1 MRINISIWFGS
12 LSIILSLAGCST
24 ASRLSISTP
33 QENASPGITATMS
46 SVTPEPDSS
55 PTHQPPATIESSPTV
70 QPMASYIFLPYGSGG
85 TRAWQVKDKQ
95 VSEITLPDMLMNSY
109 DSAPS
114 SGKVLYP
121 SHFPDVGAGPAN
133 NRSKFLPMRTLSRR
147 FGHPTDKISYIYWP
161 RPPPMSCIGGAR
173 RAKIAFW
180 PVTYHRPLAYLRT
193 DSRSFLPGK
202 PGIK

>member
-46 SVTPEPDSS
+46 SVTPEPASS
-55 PTHQPPATIESSPTV
+55 PTHQPPATVESSPTV

-133 NRSKFLPMRTLSRR
+133 LSAGDLSPFQSPATLNCRCTR
-147 FGHPTDKISYIYWP
+147 C
-161 RPPPMSCIGGAR
+161 PPPASNDGCAMRVGSSLTAGS
-173 RAKIAFW
+173 
-180 PVTYHRPLAYLRT
+180 P
-193 DSRSFLPGK
+193 
-202 PGIK
+202 